1 LSGIPVAL
9 NGFAGAVTSPQDG
22 TEYELLLKRA
32 RLSARDARKGTRGP
46 ISSYRPEIELAAQ
59 LKTVLEGE
67 LRAALDGNQFTLM
80 LQPKFALA
88 TTALVGAEALIRWAH
103 PRRGMLP
110 PKAFLDIAHEVGVM
124 VALDQWVLRQSLRH
138 CTTLMGMGLAT
149 PISINLSVE
158 SLADMYLAE
167 RVADALED
175 AGVPP
180 QMLEVEIPEGALM
193 QDVQVSAQVLSQLH
207 AMGVRISIDDFGT
220 GYSSFAYLAQ
230 FPVHAL
236 KIDRQFVTDLET
248 KEVSRKVVKGI
259 IRLAHS
265 LALEVVA
272 EGAETLQQVDLLRKM
287 RCDSVQGYALGKP
300 MPWSEFKK
308 LASGRRDT
316 GDSMM
321 TALSI

>member
-1 LSGIPVAL
+1 
-9 NGFAGAVTSPQDG
+9 
-22 TEYELLLKRA
+22 
-32 RLSARDARKGTRGP
+32 
-46 ISSYRPEIELAAQ
+46 
-59 LKTVLEGE
+59 
-67 LRAALDGNQFTLM
+67 
-80 LQPKFALA
+80 
-88 TTALVGAEALIRWAH
+88 
-103 PRRGMLP
+103 
-110 PKAFLDIAHEVGVM
+110 
-124 VALDQWVLRQSLRH
+124 
-138 CTTLMGMGLAT
+138 
-149 PISINLSVE
+149 
-158 SLADMYLAE
+158 
-167 RVADALED
+167 
-175 AGVPP
+175 
-180 QMLEVEIPEGALM
+180 MLEVEIPEGALM